1 MARSKKSVKSS
12 VKASN
17 KISKPTKVAKNTNL
31 QSKFVWKEN
40 YAGFILGAIIL
51 VAIGILVANFFVK
64 NSTDIVSD
72 IKTDISNV
80 DETKTVT
87 VEKGESLSSIAERE
101 LGDINLWPEIVK
113 ENDLSSTVVEVG
125 QTLKLPKV
133 STSTAVTTPKPEPEI
148 VSKDTATK
156 TEPETTVSPVV
167 KQPASG
173 EYSVIEGDTL
183 WEIAIAQ
190 YGDPTMWK
198 EIARVNKVSY
208 NSLGHPLI
216 YTGTVIK
223 LPVK

>member
-12 VKASN
+12 VKVSN
-17 KISKPTKVAKNTNL
+17 KVPKPTKVSKSTNL

-64 NSTDIVSD
+64 NSTNIVSD

-80 DETKTVT
+80 NEPKTVT
-87 VEKGESLSSIAERE
+87 VEKGESLSSIAKRE
-101 LGDINLWPEIVK
+101 LGDMNLWPEIVK

-133 STSTAVTTPKPEPEI
+133 STSTAVTTPKPEPE
-148 VSKDTATK
+148 VK
-156 TEPETTVSPVV
+156 VSPTA
-167 KQPASG
+167 KESTTG
-173 EYSVIEGDTL
+173 EYLVKEGDTL
-183 WEIAIAQ
+183 WEIAIAE
-190 YGDPTMWK
+190 YGDPTMWR
-198 EIARVNKVSY
+198 EIAKVNKVSY

-216 YTGTVIK
+216 YTGTMIQ